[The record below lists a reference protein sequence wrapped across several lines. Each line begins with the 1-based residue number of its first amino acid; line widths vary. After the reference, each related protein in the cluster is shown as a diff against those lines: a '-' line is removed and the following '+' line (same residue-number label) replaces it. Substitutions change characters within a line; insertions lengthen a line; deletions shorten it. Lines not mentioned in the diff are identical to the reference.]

1 MDRIFVPC
9 VGPTDWR
16 RLLAHPA
23 RHWKRGKSALESAVA
38 WEAARRSDRGIPE
51 TIARVFDSHP
61 RTAASTLLF
70 AVPELQVDLP
80 GGGHPSQNDVW
91 SLLRTGDSLISL
103 SVEAK
108 SGEPLDRLV
117 GDWLTDATSTS
128 GKPARLQ
135 FLRECLGLGA
145 MDLSQLRYQ
154 LLHRAVSALFMGE
167 RFKANTA
174 VLLVHS
180 FGGHADDMSK
190 EDYRRFADAM
200 ACSAAFDSLV
210 VVGRT
215 TRLPLLIGWLTDTP
229 ASAETIARAI

>member
-9 VGPTDWR
+9 VGLTDWR
-16 RLLAHPA
+16 RLLADPA

-38 WEAARRSDRGIPE
+38 WEAARESDRGIPE
-51 TIARVFDSHP
+51 AIARVLDSHP
-61 RTAASTLLF
+61 RTANSTLLF

-91 SLLRTGDSLISL
+91 SLLRTADGLVSL

-117 GDWLTDATSTS
+117 CEWLTDATSAS

-135 FLRECLGLGA
+135 FLRECLGLGS
-145 MDLSQLRYQ
+145 MDLSHLRYQ
-154 LLHRAVSALFMGE
+154 LLHRAASALIMGE
-167 RFKANTA
+167 HFKANIA
-174 VLLVHS
+174 LLLVHS
-180 FGGHADDMSK
+180 FGGRADDKSR
-190 EDYRRFADAM
+190 EDYNRFAEAM
-200 ACSAAFDSLV
+200 ECSAAFDSLV

-215 TRLPLLIGWLTDTP
+215 TKPPLLIGWLTDTP
-229 ASAETIARAI
+229 ASAEAIARAI